1 MNLSVGLPIEV
12 TIAEDKSK
20 ATFSSETWMGL
31 TSTTMKVRD
40 MDNKL
45 VIHTGTCILF
55 KNGTKINVMEKY
67 EDLRDK
73 WMVAWGAG
81 S

>member
-20 ATFSSETWMGL
+20 ATFSSETWMGM
-31 TSTTMKVRD
+31 TPSTMKMRD
-40 MDNKL
+40 MDNKP
-45 VIHTGTCILF
+45 VVHTGTCIMF

-67 EDLRDK
+67 EDLRDR

-81 S
+81 A